1 MGLDKYGVFLNM
13 EADPTTTFKCYEEDW
28 EKEARTKK
36 LAIHEFLL
44 LQKYKGVRFF
54 DEDEDQVYEIFANN
68 LEWQKK
74 IGKDPTTPCYV
85 VMAKPINNDSNDEG
99 AAEDASDDGEE
110 LESYR
115 INDALFAMIKD
126 LRSGHPDTFRIEEK
140 EEGEEE

>member
-1 MGLDKYGVFLNM
+1 M
-13 EADPTTTFKCYEEDW
+13 
-28 EKEARTKK
+28 
-36 LAIHEFLL
+36 

-74 IGKDPTTPCYV
+74 IGKDPTTPWTPCYV
-85 VMAKPINNDSNDEG
+85 VMAKPINNDSNDKS

-126 LRSGHPDTFRIEEK
+126 SHSGHPDTFVIEEK
-140 EEGEEE
+140 EEEEEK